1 MVNLKPITKDNFD
14 DVIELEVDENQDFVV
29 DNVYSIAESKVDPS
43 MIPLAIYNDTNLVGF
58 LMYGINPDP
67 DDNNYWIIRLMVD
80 KKFQKNGYGKKA
92 VELLI
97 DRIKEDKNYSK
108 IMVSTDPENV
118 VAINLYKKLGFK
130 TTGNIIDE
138 EEVFELN
145 YWYN

>member
-1 MVNLKPITKDNFD
+1 MVNLKPISKDNFD
-14 DVIELEVDENQDFVV
+14 DVIALEVDEDQDFVA

-43 MIPLAIYNDTNLVGF
+43 MIPLAIYTDQNLVGF

-97 DRIKEDKNYSK
+97 DRIKEDKNHSK

-145 YWYN
+145 Y

>member
-97 DRIKEDKNYSK
+97 DRIKEDKNHSK

-145 YWYN
+145 Y